1 MDAVIF
7 VVPGG
12 RNRAV
17 CNRSRRPMDVVASD
31 PFAQEKTRRLGPED
45 GVSFKRAIRPSSSAT
60 VQSELACQTD
70 KTGFNKDTTRR

>member
-31 PFAQEKTRRLGPED
+31 PFAQKNTPPRARGRRVVQKGY
-45 GVSFKRAIRPSSSAT
+45 PSIIIGNST
-60 VQSELACQTD
+60 I
-70 KTGFNKDTTRR
+70 